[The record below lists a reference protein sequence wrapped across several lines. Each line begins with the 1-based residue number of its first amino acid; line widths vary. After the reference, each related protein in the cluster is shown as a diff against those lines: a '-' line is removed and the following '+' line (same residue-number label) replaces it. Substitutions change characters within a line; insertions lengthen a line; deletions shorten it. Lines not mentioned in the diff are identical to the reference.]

1 MCDCLNFNYQN
12 LKLSSA
18 SFDLNLRFNK
28 LFDIFKVNSINDL
41 DKKISQIIKN
51 IGLSVSIK
59 DFNITTEKDINLILS
74 NINSERLAN
83 NPVKIDSEFVKS
95 MLVKKI

>member
-1 MCDCLNFNYQN
+1 M
-12 LKLSSA
+12 
-18 SFDLNLRFNK
+18 
-28 LFDIFKVNSINDL
+28 FDIFKVSSINDL